1 MTKVKGSMRRLRVE
15 GTHANAALARR
26 KLIHRR
32 AASGAAGNPVNDRRL
47 IGRTGRRR
55 TQLRDV

>member
-1 MTKVKGSMRRLRVE
+1 MRRLRVE